1 MRKDS
6 PNKLERILLGY
17 VMVACGMLL
26 GYLTLF
32 SPAFL
37 PEVKPQIPVSAMMVE
52 EFLKLSSTDLNTAS
66 RQELMEL
73 PGIGEVLSQRILDY
87 REENGGFAAV
97 EELIQIKG
105 IGEKTLEKLRKYVY
119 VE

>member
-1 MRKDS
+1 M
-6 PNKLERILLGY
+6 ILLGY
-17 VMVACGMLL
+17 VMIVWGLFQ
-26 GYLTLF
+26 GYRTLF
-32 SPAFL
+32 DPAFL
-37 PEVKPQIPVSAMMVE
+37 PDIKPSIPIEAMTAE
-52 EFLKLSSTDLNTAS
+52 EFIKLSSTNLNTAD

-87 REENGGFAAV
+87 RAENGGFTAV
-97 EELIQIKG
+97 EGLVNVKG